1 MPLFSVLLPTRNR
14 AALFAA
20 ALGSVLSQECRDLEV
35 VVVDDGSDDAD
46 AAQCRALC
54 QADARVRLLVLPRR
68 ARGHGQSYALNEG
81 AEAAQG
87 RYLCFLDDD
96 DSWTDS
102 GHLARVS
109 RLLAQAQTP
118 PDLVLCN
125 QQAFRAGAPLGRTV
139 WIEDLEPRL
148 GRAPDALGAYTV
160 TAEELLACQSF
171 CHLNAVIVRRDF
183 YAGLGGFE
191 EGLRYE
197 EDRDFYL
204 RAIDQAAVIRFLPQ
218 VVARHNVPDPK
229 AGTAMSTTLSELSR
243 RLYQLRVFDRAATGS
258 TRPCLRRYALRQRTY
273 TLAHVAAAAAAA
285 GHRDSARLYAREARL
300 ARLLTLLGRL

>member
-14 AALFAA
+14 ATLFAA
-20 ALGSVLSQECRDLEV
+20 ALGSVLAQECRDLEV
-35 VVVDDGSDDAD
+35 VVIDDGSDEPD

-68 ARGHGQSYALNEG
+68 SRGHGQSYALNEG
-81 AEAAQG
+81 AEAACG
-87 RYLCFLDDD
+87 RFLCFLDDD
-96 DSWTDS
+96 DGWTDP

-109 RLLAQAQTP
+109 RLLAQAEP
-118 PDLVLCN
+118 LPDLVLAN
-125 QQAFRAGAPLGRTV
+125 QQAFRAGEPLGRTV

-160 TAEELLACQSF
+160 TPEELLGCQAH
-171 CHLNAVIVRRDF
+171 CHVNTTIVRREF
-183 YAGLGGFE
+183 YRDLGGFE

-197 EDRDFYL
+197 CDRDFYL
-204 RAIDQAAVIRFLPQ
+204 RAIDRAALIRFVPQ
-218 VVARHNVPDPK
+218 VVARHNVPDPA
-229 AGTAMSTTLSELSR
+229 AGTAMSTAISLLAR

-258 TRPCLRRYALRQRTY
+258 TRPALRRYALRQRAY

-300 ARLLTLLGRL
+300 ARLLLLLGRA